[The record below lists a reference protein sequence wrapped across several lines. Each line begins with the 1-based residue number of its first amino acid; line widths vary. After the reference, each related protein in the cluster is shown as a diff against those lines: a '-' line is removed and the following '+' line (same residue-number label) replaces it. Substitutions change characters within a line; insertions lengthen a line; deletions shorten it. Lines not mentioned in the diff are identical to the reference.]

1 MHLRIANFDKSNKTL
16 KRKDYDCG
24 NTYNCPVNTLVDAKL
39 SHPEWE
45 AEGSMIGLE
54 SHWSPLLQDGLVGC
68 MQALTNGWRRVVIVL
83 VTGGRV
89 VIVVVVYRLVGVI
102 VLLLS
107 QEVRVEVS
115 VEVKMGFN
123 ICIHAKE
130 KKSGI

>member
-1 MHLRIANFDKSNKTL
+1 MH
-16 KRKDYDCG
+16 YYHG

-45 AEGSMIGLE
+45 TQGSMVGLE

-83 VTGGRV
+83 VTRGRV
-89 VIVVVVYRLVGVI
+89 VIIVVVYRLVGVI

-107 QEVRVEVS
+107 QEVRMEVS
-115 VEVKMGFN
+115 VEVKMGYKPMQP
-123 ICIHAKE
+123 C
-130 KKSGI
+130 KKTTGV